1 MGKLDR
7 LRQQGGANVAEST
20 GGSHAGG
27 LPPGLDPS
35 TAVGP
40 PPRFA
45 GLSKERNA
53 MRIPVAKIDRDP
65 TQPRE
70 DFDEESLA
78 RLADSLKA
86 RGQLQPIRVRWD
98 EGRGVYVIL
107 LGERRWR
114 AARMAGLTELSCI
127 IHDELLDDGDRLTI
141 QLVENALREDLK
153 PIEQARAY
161 RTLMEAR
168 SWSSRQLA
176 AELHVG
182 QSSVVRAL
190 SLLELPAPVQ
200 EQVEQG
206 VLAPSVAYEVSKLDD
221 PTDQQAVAVQV
232 VAAGLNRS
240 EVAEVV
246 EAVKARRPAAVRPVK
261 PSPVEIDLGDGVTV
275 TVRYRKPS
283 TISPL
288 QAVRKAARTL
298 QDRERPEQAA

>member
-1 MGKLDR
+1 MSKLDR

-20 GGSHAGG
+20 GSTRAGH
-27 LPPGLDPS
+27 LPPGMDPS

-40 PPRFA
+40 PPRLA

-65 TQPRE
+65 AQPRE
-70 DFDEESLA
+70 EFDEESLT

-127 IHDELLDDGDRLTI
+127 IHDEPLDEGERLAV

-161 RTLMEAR
+161 RTLMAAR
-168 SWSSRQLA
+168 GWSSRQLA
-176 AELHVG
+176 TELHVG
-182 QSSVVRAL
+182 QASVVRAL
-190 SLLELPAPVQ
+190 SLLELPSPVQ

-221 PTDQQAVAVQV
+221 PADQQAVAAHI
-232 VAAGLNRS
+232 VAAGMNRS
-240 EVAEVV
+240 EVVEIV
-246 EAVKARRPAAVRPVK
+246 EAVKARRPVTRPAK
-261 PSPVEIDLGDGVTV
+261 PVPVEIDLGDGVTV
-275 TVRYRKPS
+275 TVRYRKTS

-288 QAVRKAARTL
+288 QALRKAARVL